1 VALGEKAGAPH
12 LCAAR
17 ARLARALLIAAAN
30 ACYPQ
35 GGTMLKR
42 SVTISACALAAC
54 TAALLMSPKPAHACG
69 GLFCTIDPV
78 DQNAERILFEVHP
91 DGPVTATVE
100 ISYTGDPAAF
110 SWIVPVPETPSHMG
124 VAPVSA
130 LRLLDQAT
138 GPRIIAPPTTCTEP
152 FGFRG
157 AGVPSPSSEA
167 AADAGTGVTV
177 EDLPIVGPYNPQV
190 ISADDPALLVAWLE
204 ENNYTITDE
213 MKPLIA
219 EYVGSGYKFLGVK
232 LIPDA
237 GVADIA
243 PLSFTCPNP
252 EGPFI
257 PLKLT
262 AVASE
267 PEMGVMVFV
276 AASQRYASQ
285 NFRMLTVNTDQ
296 VQMDPRT
303 GVSNYYPLVSWLVD
317 QEGSTA
323 FVTEFAAPSSEAL
336 NAAQNV
342 FLPVADSEES
352 MQWVSE
358 VLGTHPYLTRMYT
371 RISGWE
377 MTDDPVFVASSGA
390 DVSNVHDLSGRPAV
404 EVCGGGNGG
413 GGSVPCGQTYC
424 GLNQRCATTESGA
437 DACLCDAGFVAR
449 AITAPRGQGVSL
461 GTTVTC
467 QDASLDMLQSLEGT
481 LDACAGNSCGEGG
494 RCMPVNGFATCEC
507 DAGFAARLDFSGPN
521 GRGLRCESVRQIYA
535 PEQLLWPL
543 GMNERAPDCACA
555 GVPASGSLAGLAGVL
570 LGLGL
575 AFRRRRR

>member
-1 VALGEKAGAPH
+1 
-12 LCAAR
+12 
-17 ARLARALLIAAAN
+17 
-30 ACYPQ
+30 
-35 GGTMLKR
+35 MLKR
-42 SVTISACALAAC
+42 SITISACALAAC
-54 TAALLMSPKPAHACG
+54 TAALLLAPKPAHACG
-69 GLFCTIDPV
+69 GLFCSTAPV

-91 DGPVTATVE
+91 GGAVTATVE
-100 ISYTGDPAAF
+100 ISYTGDPAEF
-110 SWIVPVPETPSHMG
+110 SWIVPVPETPDHMA

-138 GPRIIAPPTTCTEP
+138 GPRIISPPTTCTEP
-152 FGFRG
+152 FGFRNFDD
-157 AGVPSPSSEA
+157 AVPAPSANES
-167 AADAGTGVTV
+167 DAGGGVTV

-190 ISADDPALLVAWLE
+190 ISADDPDLLVAWLE
-204 ENNYTITDE
+204 DNNYTITDE

-219 EYVGSGYKFLGVK
+219 EYVGTGFKFLGVK
-232 LIPDA
+232 LVPDA

-285 NFRMLTVNTDQ
+285 NYRMLTVPTDQ

-303 GVSNYYPLVSWLVD
+303 GISNYYPLVSWLVD

-336 NAAQNV
+336 SAAQST
-342 FLPVADSEES
+342 FLPVADIEES
-352 MQWVSE
+352 MEWINQ

-377 MTDDPVFVASSGA
+377 MVDDPVFGA
-390 DVSNVHDLSGRPAV
+390 FATGGNVSNVHDLSGRPAV
-404 EVCGGGNGG
+404 EICGDNG

-424 GLNQRCATTESGA
+424 GVNQRCATTESGA
-437 DACLCDAGFVAR
+437 DACLCDQGFVAR
-449 AITAPRGQGVSL
+449 AITAPRGQGVGL

-467 QDASLDMLQSLEGT
+467 QDASLDMLQSLQGQ

-507 DAGFAARLDFSGPN
+507 DAGFAARVDFSGPG

-535 PEQLLWPL
+535 PDQLLWPN
-543 GMNERAPDCACA
+543 GANERAPDCACA